1 MLNAMPQ
8 TVFNDTAYNIA
19 TGTSLTKTLNKAE
32 YDALTAEEV
41 YELVWEPLEM
51 LSPEALCEHIE
62 QIAWNIIYAFEYI
75 VVSNKD

>member
-8 TVFNDTAYNIA
+8 NVFNDIAYNIA
-19 TGTSLTKTLNKAE
+19 TGNSLTKTLSKDE

-62 QIAWNIIYAFEYI
+62 QIAWNIIDSFENI

>member
-1 MLNAMPQ
+1 MPNTMPQ
-8 TVFNDTAYNIA
+8 NVFNDTAYNIA
-19 TGTSLTKTLNKAE
+19 TGNSLTKTLNKAE

-62 QIAWNIIYAFEYI
+62 QIVWNIIDAFEYI
-75 VVSNKD
+75 VVHNKD